1 MTEATPRP
9 WRVENPMGDYLS
21 IVVGDQSY
29 DWRFIAHV
37 HTDIEK
43 GSTVK
48 PIGKSQ
54 MAANAALIVRAVNTY
69 DERDALLREAAK
81 AFAHIAEYWNGSRTD
96 GAMAD
101 ALDIILDVA
110 TSSAA
115 RIRKALG
122 ETA

>member
-69 DERDALLREAAK
+69 DERDALLREAALVFETLAAK
-81 AFAHIAEYWNGSRTD
+81 PPGANFPRTMMRD
-96 GAMAD
+96 F
-101 ALDIILDVA
+101 
-110 TSSAA
+110 AA